1 MDAISN
7 PSIQDAVAVTA
18 GIIAQADTVSDAG
31 ADDSGRSDLL
41 FASTGLFDWAKTLP
55 VTAITSCE
63 GTGE

>member
-41 FASTGLFDWAKTLP
+41 FGSTGLFDWAKTLP